1 MKITVK
7 DAMELYEAIDRLC
20 QRNDID
26 FKLSYALGKNQ
37 SKMRDIKAGLEK
49 ALKSPDSK
57 TQQKFDE
64 ERIALA
70 ARHAQKGPD
79 RKPLMTRNAQG
90 QQEYQVEDM
99 AAFNADLKLIRDKYP
114 DLMAAMEKQKD
125 DLEAIMDKEEGIDF
139 YMIPLSVFP
148 EKMNMPMRVF
158 MPVIQDP
165 GEDLFKEKPKE
176 K

>member
-7 DAMELYEAIDRLC
+7 DAMELYEAIERLC

-37 SKMRDIKAGLEK
+37 SKMRDIKSGLEK
-49 ALKSPDSK
+49 VMKSPNSK
-57 TQQKFDE
+57 AQIAFDE

-70 ARHAQKGPD
+70 AKHARKGPD
-79 RKPLMTRNAQG
+79 QKPLMTRNAQG

-99 AAFNADLKLIRDKYP
+99 AEFNADLKLIRDKYP
-114 DLMAAMEKQKD
+114 DLMSALEKQKD
-125 DLEAIMDKEEGIDF
+125 DLESLMEKEEEIDF
-139 YMIPLSVFP
+139 YMVPLSVFP

-165 GEDLFKEKPKE
+165 GEDLFKAKE